1 MIIAPSIYKTNKI
14 TDPWKMAASF
24 WLADLYA
31 LLQNNRFSSLVVRG
45 QEQAGYLK
53 NQFVLSVINHHN
65 KTPVTGRQKKN
76 KIKTFLKKNL
86 HKCVYIYFSMHIFI
100 LFFLYVNVGRGIRH
114 LQPYSSFWKNRTN
127 FEFYSLHKQE
137 RKVKFS
143 WNLFLYTRG
152 GNSHPHG
159 NECS

>member
-76 KIKTFLKKNL
+76 KIKTFLKKKIFTNV
-86 HKCVYIYFSMHIFI
+86 CTYIFQCIYSFFFFSMWMW
-100 LFFLYVNVGRGIRH
+100 VG
-114 LQPYSSFWKNRTN
+114 
-127 FEFYSLHKQE
+127 E
-137 RKVKFS
+137 
-143 WNLFLYTRG
+143 
-152 GNSHPHG
+152 
-159 NECS
+159 

>member
-53 NQFVLSVINHHN
+53 KQFVLSVINHHN

-76 KIKTFLKKNL
+76 KIKTFLKK
-86 HKCVYIYFSMHIFI
+86 KSSQMCVHIFFNAYI
-100 LFFLYVNVGRGIRH
+100 HSFF
-114 LQPYSSFWKNRTN
+114 
-127 FEFYSLHKQE
+127 SLC
-137 RKVKFS
+137 
-143 WNLFLYTRG
+143 
-152 GNSHPHG
+152 
-159 NECS
+159 ECG